1 MKRSSLCLFLFCA
14 LPLLS
19 FADLVLMENGQPK
32 CTIIL
37 RKNAGPTEK
46 HAAKE
51 FAYFLGKIA
60 HGKAPVI
67 ADKAVKGTCPVYLE
81 LTKDSKVKEEGF
93 KITTGNREMRIAGR
107 EGVGVLYGV
116 YKVLKEYG
124 GIRWLFPGK
133 DGEYY
138 KVKPTITAKNG
149 TIIEN
154 PSFSHR
160 DISRVCMSWNSP
172 VMDTLD

>member
-1 MKRSSLCLFLFCA
+1 MKKSSLCLFLFCA

-19 FADLVLMENGQPK
+19 FADLVLMEKGQVK

-116 YKVLKEYG
+116 YKVLKEYAASAG
-124 GIRWLFPGK
+124 FSP
-133 DGEYY
+133 
-138 KVKPTITAKNG
+138 AKTGN
-149 TIIEN
+149 
-154 PSFSHR
+154 
-160 DISRVCMSWNSP
+160 
-172 VMDTLD
+172 TLK